1 MKVKIDDYEEV
12 LRTLTEILLAA
23 NSGDVEDGW
32 RASWAVPL
40 DSVQRAGLFGDIYNA
55 IEKLAGTEFVER
67 VCDGGVDM
75 DLANRRDETNIR
87 QFTTEESVCSGGG
100 VHGEKAGEQ
109 FSLALADYCGLPREL
124 VDTESFGQLELEAIE
139 LAFEE
144 TPTNNKGRYL
154 GTLEDA
160 GGFGEYAARTASNI
174 LEAIQRRHG
183 LASNDFVGA
192 LNLHEY
198 CNWEK

>member
-12 LRTLTEILLAA
+12 IRALTEIAMAA
-23 NSGDVEDGW
+23 NSGAVESGQ
-32 RASWAVPL
+32 RTAWAEPK
-40 DSVQRAGLFGDIYNA
+40 DIGSLFCHIQDA
-55 IEKLAGTEFVER
+55 LTELAGNEFTERFFETFEI
-67 VCDGGVDM
+67 DM
-75 DLANRRDETNIR
+75 DLANRRDKTHIG
-87 QFTTEESVCSGGG
+87 QFTTEESVCENGG
-100 VHGEKAGEQ
+100 VHGQRAGEQ

-160 GGFGEYAARTASNI
+160 GGVGEYAARTASNI

-183 LASNDFVGA
+183 LASHDFVGA

-198 CNWEK
+198 CNWEV

>member
-1 MKVKIDDYEEV
+1 MKIDDYEEV
-12 LRTLTEILLAA
+12 LRTLTEILFAA
-23 NSGDVEDGW
+23 NSGDVEDGGKT
-32 RASWAVPL
+32 AWAIPL
-40 DSVQRAGLFGDIYNA
+40 DSMQRTGLFGDIYNA

-67 VCDGGVDM
+67 VCETFEVDM

-87 QFTTEESVCSGGG
+87 QFTTEESVCDNGG
-100 VHGEKAGEQ
+100 VHGEKAREQ
-109 FSLALADYCGLPREL
+109 FSIALADYCGLRRDL
-124 VDTESFGQLELEAIE
+124 VATESFKELEFEAIE
-139 LAFEE
+139 LALAEM
-144 TPTNNKGRYL
+144 PHNNNGRYL
-154 GTLEDA
+154 GTLEEA

-183 LASNDFVGA
+183 LASHDFVGA

>member
-1 MKVKIDDYEEV
+1 MKIDDYEEV

-32 RASWAVPL
+32 RTSWAVPL
-40 DSVQRAGLFGDIYNA
+40 DSLQRAGLFGDIYNA
-55 IEKLAGTEFVER
+55 IEKLAGKEFVER
-67 VCDGGVDM
+67 VCETFEVDM
-75 DLANRRDETNIR
+75 DLANRRDKTNIR
-87 QFTTEESVCSGGG
+87 QFTTEESVCDNGG
-100 VHGEKAGEQ
+100 VHGEKAGDQ

-124 VDTESFGQLELEAIE
+124 VDTESFRELELEAVE
-139 LAFEE
+139 LALEE
-144 TPTNNKGRYL
+144 TPHNNKGRYL
-154 GTLEDA
+154 STLEEA

-183 LASNDFVGA
+183 LASSDFVGA

-198 CNWEK
+198 CNWEE